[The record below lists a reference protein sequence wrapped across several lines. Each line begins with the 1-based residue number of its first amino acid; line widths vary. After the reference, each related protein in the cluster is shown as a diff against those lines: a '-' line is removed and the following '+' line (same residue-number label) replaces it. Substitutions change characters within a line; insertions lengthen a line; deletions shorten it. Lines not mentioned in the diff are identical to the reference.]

1 MQSRRDVLRTGA
13 GLAAA
18 GGIASLA
25 GCSNVPVV
33 GSYFEGEPDITEWAY
48 DPDELGSSS
57 ISADLTDISSV
68 LEEDEVKKGE
78 IRDDVTSNYSG
89 TLKADNVDYSL
100 NVGHAQILTG
110 SFDGADIVE
119 EMEFSSEDSYEGFDV
134 YVDEEDE
141 DEEGNASAL
150 IGTDGDYL
158 IKSEPAQYVDFGPR
172 EELELLI
179 DTYNDDADRFAD
191 TNDDFATIRDEVEL
205 GAAVFVQGQTES
217 SAEEASDDI
226 VVATG
231 ATLTIDGEEMN
242 VEYLLLYK
250 SEDGIDIDE
259 IEQNFEDN
267 MQEESELNDVSQDG
281 RLVTVDYT
289 MPTEKF

>member
-25 GCSNVPVV
+25 GCSNVPIV
-33 GSYFEGEPDITEWAY
+33 GSYFEDGVDPTEWAY
-48 DPDELGSSS
+48 DPSELGSTSVS
-57 ISADLTDISSV
+57 TDLTNISSV

-78 IRDDVTSNYSG
+78 VRDDVTSNYSG
-89 TLKADNVDYSL
+89 TLKADDVDYSL

-110 SFDGADIVE
+110 SFDGGDIVE
-119 EMEFSSEDSYEGFDV
+119 EMEFSAEDSYEGFDI

-150 IGTDGDYL
+150 IGTDGDHL
-158 IKSEPAQYVDFGPR
+158 VKSEPSQYADFGPR

-191 TNDDFATIRDEVEL
+191 INDDFATVHDEVEL

-217 SAEEASDDI
+217 SAEDASDDT
-226 VVATG
+226 VVTTG
-231 ATLTIDGEEMN
+231 ATLEIDGEDMN

-250 SEDGIDIDE
+250 SEDGIDLDE
-259 IEQNFEDN
+259 LEQNFEDS
-267 MQEESELNDVSQDG
+267 MQEGTELNDVSQDG

-289 MPTEKF
+289 MPTEEF